1 MNLMADGEEVI
12 CVGFCRGLAQG
23 ENITAQGEY
32 VDHPSYGVQFKLSS
46 YRVVV
51 PEDGAGMERYLGSG
65 AIKGI
70 GPALASRIVKKFGDD
85 TFRVIEEEPER
96 LTEIRGISE
105 RKAREI
111 AVQMEEKRDLR
122 DAMVYLQKF
131 GISNTLAVKI
141 YDTYGTDLYGIMKEN
156 PYRLAEDISGVGFKM
171 ADELASQAGIRTDSE
186 YRVRSG
192 ILYVLMQAVT
202 EGSCY
207 LPVDTVMKR
216 AETLLGDRK
225 SVV

>member
-105 RKAREI
+105 RPGKLLFRWRRNGI
-111 AVQMEEKRDLR
+111 CGMQWCICRNSGSPIHWQSRYMIPTVQTCMGL
-122 DAMVYLQKF
+122 
-131 GISNTLAVKI
+131 
-141 YDTYGTDLYGIMKEN
+141 
-156 PYRLAEDISGVGFKM
+156 
-171 ADELASQAGIRTDSE
+171 
-186 YRVRSG
+186 
-192 ILYVLMQAVT
+192 
-202 EGSCY
+202 
-207 LPVDTVMKR
+207 
-216 AETLLGDRK
+216 
-225 SVV
+225 